1 MTSSGVLSL
10 VRMSNLVCALTFR
23 ICRSSSRSSAPE
35 VFSPVMTRSKC
46 LALTVANASQL
57 LSARSTS
64 QVGSMDATCVAI
76 SGSGPT
82 TRAVRRGVDG
92 GSETSNDIELA
103 DSTGPPLSPI
113 WDRSSQSVLRRKGIG
128 ASFAARLPEST
139 VVDSDFFAAVLR
151 ESIRSG

>member
-103 DSTGPPLSPI
+103 DSTGPPFLRFGVDHPKARSGERVSARLSPHDCQKAQLWTLI
-113 WDRSSQSVLRRKGIG
+113 SS
-128 ASFAARLPEST
+128 LP
-139 VVDSDFFAAVLR
+139 F
-151 ESIRSG
+151 